1 MAEPLGVVGA
11 VASIAQLLGLAADI
25 LHNLNDFRSTIDGI
39 PDICTHTKK
48 QMELTLR
55 RLAKEKEMIYE
66 GRFNH
71 EDEATLASV
80 VDGFESQIKLLLKT
94 MNRAT
99 PKAGASGPI
108 RLLKAFKMS
117 IWYDV
122 KLKRIKNTI
131 HEYRQALELYQSRCE
146 TKPSLAGKNYN
157 IQVIIPKD

>member
-1 MAEPLGVVGA
+1 MAEALGVLGVVA
-11 VASIAQLLGLAADI
+11 NIAQLLSLAAET
-25 LHNLNDFRSTIDGI
+25 LHNLNEFRSTIDGI
-39 PDICTHTKK
+39 PDTCAHTKA

-55 RLAKEKEMIYE
+55 RLAKEKEMISE

-99 PKAGASGPI
+99 PKAGASGPT
-108 RLLKAFKMS
+108 RFVKAFKMS

-146 TKPSLAGKNYN
+146 TKPSLAGKNHN
-157 IQVIIPKD
+157 IQIIIPKD